1 MSTPDPR
8 TEAAKMLV
16 SQMLNFIET
25 CSRRK
30 LRFSSIVNLQ
40 TGETSDPTDRLVQA
54 VVDAL
59 TTEAARVRGETWRE
73 AEQYA
78 NECEAVNTER
88 GSILAWHKMAA
99 HCRMQAK
106 NLPTNQPTWSTAR
119 PTVEGFYW
127 YRDDEVGPTVVEV
140 YEVAGALAVD
150 QFDRGSGLPLK
161 AFNGEWCPIARPGER
176 EEW

>member
-8 TEAAKMLV
+8 TEAAAKSLPYV
-16 SQMLNFIET
+16 NNYYPTNGQMAIDGGHVGVNDVPMDNQTPFV
-25 CSRRK
+25 
-30 LRFSSIVNLQ
+30 LR
-40 TGETSDPTDRLVQA
+40 SDYDLLT
-54 VVDAL
+54 DAL

-106 NLPTNQPTWSTAR
+106 NLPTNQPTWSRRFSTMRQIVTDCA
-119 PTVEGFYW
+119 
-127 YRDDEVGPTVVEV
+127 
-140 YEVAGALAVD
+140 
-150 QFDRGSGLPLK
+150 
-161 AFNGEWCPIARPGER
+161 
-176 EEW
+176 

>member
-8 TEAAKMLV
+8 TERAQLDKWL
-16 SQMLNFIET
+16 
-25 CSRRK
+25 
-30 LRFSSIVNLQ
+30 LQ
-40 TGETSDPTDRLVQA
+40 TNRYPGTVTAGEAAQHLYDAA
-54 VVDAL
+54 VKANDAL

-73 AEQYA
+73 ALEKVA
-78 NECEAVNTER
+78 NDWASKGFCGHDEIQSIEVQAFLDTRHVHYPECR
-88 GSILAWHKMAA
+88 GELSK
-99 HCRMQAK
+99 
-106 NLPTNQPTWSTAR
+106 PTWSTAR

-161 AFNGEWCPIARPGER
+161 AFNGEWCPIARPGE
-176 EEW
+176 EVG